1 MALHRL
7 QHHPV
12 GPVRTRFWAETA
24 LGSLSGLLF
33 LVTLVRR
40 DWIELL
46 FGVEPDAG
54 GGALEWLIVAV
65 TALVTVLCAV
75 GARMEWR
82 RTHPAGAHASR

>member
-1 MALHRL
+1 MAFHIP
-7 QHHPV
+7 QSDPTV
-12 GPVRTRFWAETA
+12 PVRKRFWAEIV
-24 LGSLSGLLF
+24 LGTLSGLLF
-33 LVTLVRR
+33 LITLVWH

-54 GGALEWLIVAV
+54 SGALEWLIVAV
-65 TALVTVLCAV
+65 TALVAVLCAL

>member
-1 MALHRL
+1 MAFHML
-7 QHHPV
+7 QNHPTS
-12 GPVRTRFWAETA
+12 PVRTRFWAEIA

-46 FGVEPDAG
+46 FGVDPDAG
-54 GGALEWLIVAV
+54 SGALEWLIVAA
-65 TALVTVLCAV
+65 TALVTVLCAL